1 MADNETEEE
10 PSIEEI
16 LDSIRQIISD
26 DEEEGEAVAEE
37 EPAAEE
43 PAAEPEP
50 EPEPEPAP
58 EPEPEPEISADDV
71 EEVQVDMRDTEP
83 EEEVAAFADIPVDEN
98 EIITGATESMT
109 MQGFDKLVKQTKVEY
124 AGITLEQIVRTE
136 LKPLLKEW
144 LDDNLP
150 SIIER
155 LVEEELR
162 RVSKAVLGNE

>member
-1 MADNETEEE
+1 
-10 PSIEEI
+10 
-16 LDSIRQIISD
+16 
-26 DEEEGEAVAEE
+26 
-37 EPAAEE
+37 
-43 PAAEPEP
+43 
-50 EPEPEPAP
+50 
-58 EPEPEPEISADDV
+58 
-71 EEVQVDMRDTEP
+71 MRDTEP